1 MNDYNVSGVRLPC
14 LQEHLMIG
22 SSLEISSLVLRPPTE
37 ERMRDYF

>member
-14 LQEHLMIG
+14 LQEHLIG